1 LPKGESVGAAPGDIL
16 GGVCARYTLTSS
28 PARVAEHFDLP
39 AAETSALRPR
49 YNVAP
54 GQAVPV
60 VWQEPGR
67 RALAN
72 LYWGFQLF
80 AKDGAKAPTPKN
92 ARIESTTTH
101 PEFREALWR
110 HRCLVPADGYFEWR
124 RRTAGAEPHWVSLPG
139 AALFGFAGLYGV
151 GLGPKGE
158 AGSLA
163 ILTRPG
169 RGPVRGLHGRMPVLV
184 SPRDYTTWLDPELH
198 SLEGALA
205 LCESPLS
212 ESLTFRPVDPRVND
226 VRFDD
231 PACLAPSPQLAF
243 L

>member
-1 LPKGESVGAAPGDIL
+1 MPKGESVGAAPGDIL

-28 PARVAEHFDLP
+28 PAQVAEHFDVP

-49 YNVAP
+49 YNIAP

-67 RALAN
+67 RALAD
-72 LYWGFQLF
+72 LHWGFRVF
-80 AKDGAKAPTPKN
+80 AKDEANPKMPVN

-101 PEFREALWR
+101 PDFRDALWR
-110 HRCLVPADGYFEWR
+110 RRCLVPADGYFEWR
-124 RRTAGAEPHWVSLPG
+124 RRTAGPEPHWVSLPG
-139 AALFGFAGLYGV
+139 AALFGFAGLYDDGP
-151 GLGPKGE
+151 GPKGE

-169 RGPVRGLHGRMPVLV
+169 RGPIRDLHGRMPVLV
-184 SPRDYTTWLDPELH
+184 SPRDYATWLDPELR
-198 SLEGALA
+198 SLERALS

-231 PACLAPSPQLAF
+231 PACLAPSPQLA
-243 L
+243 LL

>member
-1 LPKGESVGAAPGDIL
+1 
-16 GGVCARYTLTSS
+16 VCARYTLTSS
-28 PARVAEHFDLP
+28 PAQVAEHFDLP
-39 AAETSALRPR
+39 PAETSALRPR

-60 VWQEPGR
+60 VWQESGR
-67 RALAN
+67 RALAH
-72 LYWGFQLF
+72 LHWGFRLF
-80 AKDGAKAPTPKN
+80 ADGAKAETPMN
-92 ARIESTTTH
+92 ARIESTPTH

-124 RRTAGAEPHWVSLPG
+124 RRTAGPEPHWVSLPG
-139 AALFGFAGLYGV
+139 TALFGFAGLYDT

-169 RGPVRGLHGRMPVLV
+169 RGPVRDLHGRMPVLV
-184 SPRDYTTWLDPELH
+184 SPRDYATWLDPGFRN
-198 SLEGALA
+198 LEGALA

-212 ESLTFRPVDPRVND
+212 DALAFRPVDPRVND

-231 PACLAPSPQLAF
+231 PACLAPSPQLA
-243 L
+243 LL